1 MESTGIIQYKW
12 KVGVYDL
19 KDMVKMVK
27 DGVINKYDFF
37 NITRYYFD
45 SVVESNNIQ
54 LENS

>member
-27 DGVINKYDFF
+27 DGIISKYDFF
-37 NITRYYFD
+37 NITRYHFD